1 MKRLIGAATALVL
14 ATASVAMANDH
25 HERND
30 RRDWS
35 VEHRDFDNRRHDD
48 RRDWRH
54 DGRDRAARDWHED
67 RRHDDHDGWRDRPE
81 WREHAE
87 WHDRRDHDW
96 NEGSY
101 RREDYRPSWGYREH
115 DWRRGERLPDA
126 YYAPTY
132 VVGNYG
138 AYGLR
143 EPPYGCHWI
152 RVNGDVVL
160 AAIATGVVLDVVY
173 NAF

>member
-14 ATASVAMANDH
+14 ATASVAMADDH
-25 HERND
+25 HARDD

-54 DGRDRAARDWHED
+54 DGRDRAA
-67 RRHDDHDGWRDRPE
+67 RDRPE